1 MTDMKKVYTLIA
13 IIMASILFISSCSD
27 KKSDTSTDTP
37 EALQEEEYTPEY
49 GGTIKLASFVPD
61 TLNPLATQYQ
71 NVRDVLM
78 IVYEGLFKAESDLGA
93 TPVIASGYSVSVS
106 NKIYTIKLRQGIQFH
121 DGKQLDSKD
130 VTATFDY
137 IKKYDTPYTEMFKNV
152 LSYKAT
158 DNHTV
163 SIELISPQANF
174 VNNLDFPILPKGLS
188 KESFVSENPYFVPI
202 GTGRFKYDSQVKN
215 KYMTY
220 TRFDDWYGEKET
232 YIDNVRINFLHNSED
247 IFHAF
252 DSGEIDIF
260 TTNGSNWGEFTFT
273 FEPKIYET
281 PSPRYTFIG
290 INTENE
296 QLKESS
302 LRRDINAA
310 LNRKELIENIMFN
323 HAIPANLPLI
333 VYEDAEKENTQT
345 NISPEKDDEEKN
357 YLRAP
362 EFNKYDISLYLLYN
376 KESKEKVRAAEH
388 IKKALEQY
396 GIKLLMQE
404 VDFEDYKNRIAEK
417 NYDLYIGEVVMQNN
431 MNMDFMFNS
440 LHETEQKLC
449 TFKNAEFDTL
459 LNNLNMINSGNE
471 NSDIIYENFK
481 KYFYQN
487 VPQIPLFHTNTA
499 IFVNNRIKGNIT
511 PNMSSF
517 YTDIGDFYIN
527 YKQ

>member
-1 MTDMKKVYTLIA
+1 MKRSFILIT
-13 IIMASILFISSCSD
+13 ILIASILFISSCS
-27 KKSDTSTDTP
+27 KKDNDNLIDTTDSI
-37 EALQEEEYTPEY
+37 QVEEYTPEH

-78 IVYEGLFKAESDLGA
+78 VVYEGLFKTESDLSA
-93 TPVIASGYSVSVS
+93 TPVIASGHSVSVS
-106 NKIYTIKLRQGIQFH
+106 NKIYTIKLRQGIEFH

-130 VTATFDY
+130 VIATFDY

-158 DNHTV
+158 DNHTI

-174 VNNLDFPILPKGLS
+174 INNLDFPILPRGLS

-220 TRFDDWYGEKET
+220 TRFDNWHGENET

-273 FEPKIYET
+273 FEPKMYET

-296 QLKESS
+296 QLADAS

-323 HAIPANLPLI
+323 HAVPATLPVI
-333 VYEDAEKENTQT
+333 TKEDNEKENAQT
-345 NISPEKDDEEKN
+345 NISPQKDEDEN
-357 YLRAP
+357 YQRAP

-376 KESKEKVRAAEH
+376 TESKEKARAAEH

-459 LNNLNMINSGNE
+459 LNNLNMINSENE
-471 NSDIIYENFK
+471 NSAIIYENFK

-499 IFVNNRIKGNIT
+499 IFVNNRVKGSIT
-511 PNMSSF
+511 PNMSYF
-517 YTDIGDFYIN
+517 YSDIGDFYIN
-527 YKQ
+527 YKK